1 MLKDQDIAANTAWH
15 HLVRSTVVWAVLAIM
30 AIAVGLLLSPIP
42 LARNSHART
51 AHSFAASTNVS
62 AESNRFVQQEPDHI
76 DHPVL
81 NDPDLLP
88 APNPAPMAIAAY
100 D

>member
-1 MLKDQDIAANTAWH
+1 MLEDQDIPANTALH
-15 HLVRSTVVWAVLAIM
+15 HLVRSTVVWALLAIM

-42 LARNSHART
+42 LARNSQART
-51 AHSFAASTNVS
+51 AHSSAASTNDS
-62 AESNRFVQQEPDHI
+62 AESNRFIQQEPDHF

-88 APNPAPMAIAAY
+88 APNSAPIAIAAY